1 MKKIEMVLFI
11 AAALGAVLMLNVDDD
26 STLVILSFSS
36 LSLFYFFLS
45 FVLFNDIRLRD
56 IFKKSAYHNTNA
68 KKIIGAIVLGFTIS
82 IIIIGALFRFLLV
95 EGGNLLHLFGLM
107 VLIVILIINVILY
120 LRSMEKYYVN
130 TLIRTIIYGVLG
142 VILFYTPHSAFLRI
156 YYRGYPEYI
165 ELYKKL
171 EANPENKELRYEL
184 EHMEEEMFRP

>member
-1 MKKIEMVLFI
+1 
-11 AAALGAVLMLNVDDD
+11 
-26 STLVILSFSS
+26 
-36 LSLFYFFLS
+36 
-45 FVLFNDIRLRD
+45 
-56 IFKKSAYHNTNA
+56 
-68 KKIIGAIVLGFTIS
+68 
-82 IIIIGALFRFLLV
+82 
-95 EGGNLLHLFGLM
+95 
-107 VLIVILIINVILY
+107 
-120 LRSMEKYYVN
+120 MEKYYVN